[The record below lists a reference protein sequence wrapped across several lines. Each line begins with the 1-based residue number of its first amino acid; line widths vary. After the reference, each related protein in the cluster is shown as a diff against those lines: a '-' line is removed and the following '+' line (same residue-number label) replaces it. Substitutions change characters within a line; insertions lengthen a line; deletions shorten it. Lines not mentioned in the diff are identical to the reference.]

1 MLYSFEVTN
10 WRSFRDK
17 ARIQFHASR
26 EQRFSKRLA
35 KLPPR
40 YGKTRVLPTAA
51 VFGLNAAG
59 KTAFFDA
66 LAFLQRLVTSGTEI
80 DRAIPRE
87 PYRLDPACLALP
99 TTINVQMVID
109 DLMYTYGIQVDNS
122 RVLRES
128 LSVQRSRSNEMIFDR
143 NEQAVSF
150 GKSFRSARNTF
161 IAEGTRANQL
171 FLHNA
176 IAQNANEF
184 RPVYDWFAKSLIV
197 IGTDS
202 TFTSHSR
209 MLVRR
214 DYQEYINERLARY
227 NVGIASIAL
236 KECMLSEIPEVTPE
250 DIHGFIKDIG
260 DEGTASL
267 QLTVYTKQRGTE
279 IYFVDVDQGEVR
291 YSKMQLMH
299 QSTTGKLIPFEL
311 DDESKGTQ
319 RLIELL
325 PLFFDLES
333 REHHS
338 VSERVYI
345 VDEISSG
352 FHTSM
357 TSDLICGALA
367 KCTAATRKQ
376 LIFTTHDLLL
386 MDERLLRHDEMW
398 VCDKTAEGISS
409 LACIGSQPGTRTD
422 SRALRDYRRGLFG
435 GTLTLM
441 PDLVCIVD

>member
-1 MLYSFEVTN
+1 MLYSLEISN
-10 WRSFRDK
+10 WRSFK
-17 ARIQFHASR
+17 SEAAIKFHASR
-26 EQRFSKRLA
+26 EQRFSEQLA

-40 YGKTRVLPTAA
+40 YGKTRILPTAA

-66 LAFLQRLVTSGTEI
+66 LAFLQRLVVSGTEI

-87 PYRLDPACLALP
+87 PYRLDPACQALP
-99 TTINVQMVID
+99 TTISVQMVID
-109 DLMYTYGIQVDNS
+109 DLLYTYGVQVDSS
-122 RVLRES
+122 RVLKES
-128 LSVQRSRSNEMIFDR
+128 LSVRRTRFAEMIFDR
-143 NEQAVSF
+143 DGQEVSF
-150 GKSFRSARNTF
+150 GESYASDRNAF

-184 RPVYDWFAKSLIV
+184 RPAYDWFAKSLTV

-209 MLVRR
+209 MLVRS
-214 DYQEYINERLARY
+214 DYQGYINERLARY
-227 NVGIASIAL
+227 NVGIASISL
-236 KECMLSEIPEVTPE
+236 KECTLNDIPEVPPE
-250 DIHGFIKDIG
+250 DIHDFINEVG
-260 DEGTASL
+260 DSGTASL
-267 QLTVYTKQRGTE
+267 QLTVYTNRRGTE
-279 IYFVDVDQGEVR
+279 IYFVDVDHGGVR

-299 QSTTGKLIPFEL
+299 RSVTGELIPFEL

-325 PLFFDLES
+325 PLFFDFES
-333 REHHS
+333 RERHS
-338 VSERVYI
+338 NSERVYI

-357 TSDLICGALA
+357 TSDLIHEVLT

-398 VCDKTAEGISS
+398 VCDKTADGVSS
-409 LACIGSQPGTRTD
+409 LICVGSQPGVRTD

-435 GTLTLM
+435 GTLTLT
-441 PDLVCIVD
+441 PDSI

>member
-1 MLYSFEVTN
+1 MLYSFEVSN

-26 EQRFSKRLA
+26 EQRFSEQLA

-66 LAFLQRLVTSGTEI
+66 LAFLQKLVVNGIEI
-80 DRAIPRE
+80 DRAIPCE
-87 PYRLDPACLALP
+87 PYRLDPACVNTP
-99 TTINVQMVID
+99 TGINVQMVID
-109 DLMYTYGIQVDNS
+109 DLLYAYGILVDNS
-122 RVLRES
+122 RVRRES
-128 LSVQRSRSNEMIFDR
+128 LSVRRSRSIEMIFDR
-143 NEQAVSF
+143 DEQAISF
-150 GKSFRSARNTF
+150 GKSFQSDRNTF

-184 RPVYDWFAKSLIV
+184 RPVYDWFAKSLTV

-202 TFTSHSR
+202 AFTSHSR
-209 MLVRR
+209 MLVRN

-227 NVGIASIAL
+227 NVGIASISL
-236 KECMLSEIPEVTPE
+236 KECMLSDIPEVPTE
-250 DIHGFIKDIG
+250 DIRDFIKDIG
-260 DEGTASL
+260 DGTASL

-279 IYFVDVDQGEVR
+279 IYFVDVNQGDVR

-299 QSTTGKLIPFEL
+299 RNATGELIPFEL

-333 REHHS
+333 REDHS

-357 TSDLICGALA
+357 TSDLISGALT

-376 LIFTTHDLLL
+376 LVFTTHDLLL

-398 VCDKTAEGISS
+398 VCDKTTEGISS
-409 LACIGSQPGTRTD
+409 LTCIGSQPGTRTD

-435 GTLTLM
+435 GTLALM
-441 PDLVCIVD
+441 PDPELL